1 MSGAM
6 IHNESGQIMTTT
18 LHYIFDPLCG
28 WCYAAAPLAEA
39 AGRVPGLTL
48 ALHGGGMLID
58 DNRRPITPQW
68 RAYVVPHDR
77 RIAQLT
83 GQPFGEAY
91 FEGLLRDA
99 DAVMDSEPPTTAIL
113 AAEALG
119 GRGLDLLHRLQ
130 RAHYVEGR
138 RIAEPAVLAAAAA
151 ELGLVPAAFRAA
163 CAELAGGPTRQH
175 IAASRRLLDRAG
187 TPGFPTFALEYPDG
201 RLVALDIARWLGR
214 ADAWQAYLAGLLQ
227 AAAPAA
233 ATGGPSCSPDGCAV

>member
-1 MSGAM
+1 MSGEPLRK
-6 IHNESGQIMTTT
+6 ESERTMTTT

-39 AGRVPGLTL
+39 AARVPGLRL

-58 DNRRPITPQW
+58 ENRRPITPQW

-113 AAEALG
+113 AAEALA
-119 GRGLDLLHRLQ
+119 GRGLELLHRLQ

-151 ELGLVPAAFRAA
+151 ELGLDPAAFGAA
-163 CAELAGGPTRQH
+163 CAELAGAPTRQH

-187 TPGFPTFALEYPDG
+187 TPGFPTFALESADG
-201 RLVALDIARWLGR
+201 RLAALDIGRWLGH
-214 ADAWQAYLAGLLQ
+214 AEDWQAYLAGLLS
-227 AAAPAA
+227 AAVPAA
-233 ATGGPSCSPDGCAV
+233 ATGGPACGPDGCAV